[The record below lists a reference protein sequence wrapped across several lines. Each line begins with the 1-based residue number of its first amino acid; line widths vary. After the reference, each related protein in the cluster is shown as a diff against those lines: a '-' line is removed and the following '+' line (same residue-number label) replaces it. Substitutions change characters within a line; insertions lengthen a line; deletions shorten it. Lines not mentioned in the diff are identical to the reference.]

1 MDRDFLTDL
10 STKIVL
16 GVKNTIFRIDMV
28 IFGHIMVCLLRISAP
43 CPVFDVSHI
52 RVIG

>member
-16 GVKNTIFRIDMV
+16 GVKNIIFRIDMV
-28 IFGHIMVCLLRISAP
+28 IFWPYYGMLVA
-43 CPVFDVSHI
+43 D
-52 RVIG
+52 